1 MVYGNAVVN
10 VSSLLFGMQGER
22 WISKLFDP
30 VLFSKM
36 NINVNY
42 RIHINSMILNNLVIV
57 NEIIEF

>member
-10 VSSLLFGMQGER
+10 VPSLLFGTQGER

-36 NINVNY
+36 NINVNF